1 MGIFK
6 VDQKVLGLV
15 IGDAGLSGHGS
26 LRGHL
31 KAQPWRRSGVS
42 WRAANGCSRKAGKES
57 FYCDSVSVC
66 NSEGF

>member
-1 MGIFK
+1 VGIFK

-31 KAQPWRRSGVS
+31 KGTTVATVDV
-42 WRAANGCSRKAGKES
+42 AGRES
-57 FYCDSVSVC
+57 LL
-66 NSEGF
+66 G